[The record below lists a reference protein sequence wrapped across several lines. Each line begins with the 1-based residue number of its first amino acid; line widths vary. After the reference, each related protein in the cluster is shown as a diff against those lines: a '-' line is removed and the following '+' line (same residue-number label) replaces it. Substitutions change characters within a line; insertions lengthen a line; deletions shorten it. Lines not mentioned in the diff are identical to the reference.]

1 MPLKVCLYISG
12 LGAGGAER
20 QVVHLARELA
30 ERGVRVTLLHA
41 QNDLGQSCY
50 LDTIV
55 KEKKV
60 DIINAFSP
68 DFFKEGIRL
77 SKQHEDFFKNIPA
90 PAHRRM
96 GILYLAGAFSF
107 LRPDIVHSFIDVNN
121 CTAGCAVVMAG
132 VPGHLAS
139 FCSLDP
145 ETAQDGTAE
154 LTWPLYH
161 YLLDHARPHF
171 EACSRAATEHY
182 ARWLGIPLEAITY
195 SPNGIDPTT
204 YLTAA
209 PDARETLRQEVGIP
223 VAAPVLLSL
232 SRFVWAKAPEALLD
246 IFRRV
251 LAARPGCHFLVAG
264 VGMAENEEMGE
275 LLRKYGPANHVH
287 LLGVRRDVASLFAAA
302 DVFLLPSRVESFPI
316 SIMEAMTLGLPVV
329 ASTAGGIPD
338 LVRHGLDGFLHE
350 SADVAGMARSVV
362 ELLDD
367 AGLRARL
374 GGAGKQR
381 VLKEFSLRKL
391 GDRALRQYE
400 HLLAETNTR
409 A

>member
-12 LGAGGAER
+12 LGPGGAER

-30 ERGVRVTLLHA
+30 GRGVKVTLLHA
-41 QNDLGQSCY
+41 QNDLRESCY
-50 LDTIV
+50 LDTII

-60 DIINAFSP
+60 DLINAFSP

-77 SKQHEDFFKNIPA
+77 SKQHEDFFKNVPA
-90 PAHRRM
+90 PALRRM
-96 GILYLAGAFSF
+96 GIIYLAGAFSV
-107 LRPDIVHSFIDVNN
+107 LGPNIVHSFIDVNN

-145 ETAQDGTAE
+145 ETAQDGTAG

-182 ARWLGIPLEAITY
+182 ARWLGIPLETITY
-195 SPNGIDPTT
+195 SPNGIDPAA
-204 YLTAA
+204 YLSAA
-209 PDARETLRQEVGIP
+209 PGAREALRQELGIP
-223 VAAPVLLSL
+223 VGAPVLLSL

-246 IFRRV
+246 VFRRV
-251 LAARPGCHFLVAG
+251 VAARPECHFLIAG
-264 VGMAENEEMGE
+264 QGMAEEEEMGE
-275 LLRKYGPANHVH
+275 LLRKCGPAEHVH

-316 SIMEAMTLGLPVV
+316 SIMEAMTMGLPVV

-338 LVRHGLDGFLHE
+338 LVRHGEDGFLHE
-350 SADVAGMARSVV
+350 PADMAGMAQSIVT
-362 ELLDD
+362 LLDD

-374 GGAGKQR
+374 GGAGRQR
-381 VLKEFSLRKL
+381 VLEEFTLEKL
-391 GDRALRQYE
+391 GDRALKQYE
-400 HLLAETNTR
+400 DILAESARR